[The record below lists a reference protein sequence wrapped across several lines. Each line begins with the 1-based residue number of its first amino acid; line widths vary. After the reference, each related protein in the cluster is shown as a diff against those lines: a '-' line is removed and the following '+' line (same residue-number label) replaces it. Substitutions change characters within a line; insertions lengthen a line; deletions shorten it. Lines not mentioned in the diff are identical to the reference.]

1 MGLNKQ
7 LNAIKGEQFPWM
19 FEVTKCAPQHALQ
32 NLDSAFQ
39 RFFKAIAQAKRDKK
53 EGKPKNPAEKRARY
67 PKLKKKGKAR
77 DSFYID
83 NIQAQVK
90 GKRIKIPKLGWVRM
104 REELRFSGKLL
115 SATVSR
121 VADKWFVSIAVE
133 VPDVPCTSHGTVGI
147 DLGVN
152 SFVALS
158 DGTKIQAPKP
168 LKRGL
173 RRLRRLNRKVH
184 KRELGSRNREKA
196 RTKLARCYYR
206 ISCIRKDFLDKLSTK
221 IAENYRVVGLED
233 LNVVGMM
240 KSKLA
245 RSISDLG
252 WGEFRRQL
260 AYKVGELV
268 CVDRFFPS
276 SKLCFECGYKL
287 EEIPLDIREWT
298 CPQCNHT
305 HDRDVNAAKNIRRE
319 AVRLRTVGLTGIA
332 CGDGS
337 SGTTPCRSST
347 KLPLMKQEL
356 GLEESN
362 KPGKFSIVKKG
373 KCSLGP

>member
-83 NIQAQVK
+83 NIQVQVK

-104 REELRFSGKLL
+104 REQLRFSGKLL

-121 VADKWFVSIAVE
+121 VADKWFVAIAVE

-152 SFVALS
+152 SFVVLS

-240 KSKLA
+240 KSTLA

-252 WGEFRRQL
+252 WGEFKRQL
-260 AYKVGELV
+260 AYKVGELI

-319 AVRLRTVGLTGIA
+319 AVRLRTARLAGIA